1 MTVWKGE
8 DVANFIKLPPEIK
21 INPNGVDLKASEVW
35 AISIDSEAV
44 INGKVRK
51 INPEKKLLKP
61 DKNGFYSLKRGLYEI
76 RIANEIKIPPNAAG
90 FCFPRSTLNRLGVV
104 KSETAIWDSGYKGQ
118 GTQTIFIP
126 IKNVKIHKDD
136 FWFQIMFIDS
146 KKSKKIYNGFY
157 QGEKSK

>member
-8 DVANFIKLPPEIK
+8 DVAKFIKMPPEIK
-21 INPNGVDLKASEVW
+21 INPNGVDLKVSEVL
-35 AISIDSEAV
+35 AINANSEAV
-44 INGKVRK
+44 INRKERK
-51 INPEKKLLKP
+51 ISPGKRLLKP
-61 DKNGFYSLKRGLYEI
+61 DKKGFYSLKKGLYEI
-76 RIANEIKIPPNAAG
+76 RIANEVTIPRNAAG
-90 FCFPRSTLNRLGVV
+90 LCFSRSTLSRLGVV
-104 KSETAIWDSGYKGQ
+104 KSESAIWDSGYRGQ

-146 KKSKKIYNGFY
+146 KTSKKVYNGFY